1 MNSKKASVSAMLAS
15 PTRSLLSRA
24 PKRIF
29 TSSNELSNLGSD
41 CATDLVMIPVR
52 YRFFCLLLVALL
64 MLAMNVA
71 SAGSK
76 QIQRGRAL
84 YLQYCVSCHGPS
96 AQGDGP
102 VARALSTPPAN
113 LRRLAERFGNP
124 LPEDQVARYIDG
136 RAEVKAHGPRD
147 MPVWGARFY
156 YKSGTNE
163 RRAQEWI
170 GDLVAFLQSIQTPI
184 RNASLS

>member
-1 MNSKKASVSAMLAS
+1 
-15 PTRSLLSRA
+15 
-24 PKRIF
+24 
-29 TSSNELSNLGSD
+29 
-41 CATDLVMIPVR
+41 MICVR
-52 YRFFCLLLVALL
+52 YRFFYLLLVAFL
-64 MLAMNVA
+64 MLARNDAA

-76 QIQRGRAL
+76 QIQRGRGL

-124 LPEDQVARYIDG
+124 LPENQVARYIDG

-156 YKSGTNE
+156 YKSGTDE
-163 RRAQEWI
+163 RRAQQWI
-170 GDLVAFLQSIQTPI
+170 GDLVAYLQSIQTPI
-184 RNASLS
+184 RTASLK

>member
-1 MNSKKASVSAMLAS
+1 
-15 PTRSLLSRA
+15 
-24 PKRIF
+24 
-29 TSSNELSNLGSD
+29 
-41 CATDLVMIPVR
+41 MIRVR
-52 YRFFCLLLVALL
+52 YRFFYLLLVAFL
-64 MLAMNVA
+64 MLAVNNAA

-76 QIQRGRAL
+76 QIQRGQAL
-84 YLQYCVSCHGPS
+84 YLQYCVSCHGPT

-102 VARALSTPPAN
+102 VAGALSTPPAN

-156 YKSGTNE
+156 TSQVLINAALNNGLGTWWLIFN
-163 RRAQEWI
+163 RFRPRFVT
-170 GDLVAFLQSIQTPI
+170 L
-184 RNASLS
+184 R

>member
-1 MNSKKASVSAMLAS
+1 MN
-15 PTRSLLSRA
+15 R
-24 PKRIF
+24 
-29 TSSNELSNLGSD
+29 
-41 CATDLVMIPVR
+41 VR
-52 YRFFCLLLVALL
+52 YRFFCLLLVASL
-64 MLAMNVA
+64 MLAVNNAA

-84 YLQYCVSCHGPS
+84 YLQYCVSCHGLS

-156 YKSGTNE
+156 YKSGTDE
-163 RRAQEWI
+163 RRAQQWI
-170 GDLVAFLQSIQTPI
+170 GDLVAYLQSIQTPI
-184 RNASLS
+184 RNASLN